1 MRLSRA
7 FDSAVVVGS
16 LVAAAACA
24 ACGRVAVFEA
34 SEGDGGS
41 SEGSRPP
48 EREGGGGDSGIVS
61 GMVLPNGLPPAVGAT
76 PEAQS
81 SGTMVMRRLT
91 NTEYDNIVSHL
102 VGDTTQPAAS
112 FTIDPITPSGYDAP
126 NSVAEQNVLSYYEA
140 SFPLVQTAIANPT
153 AAGDQLVIPATTGVA
168 GATQFIN
175 SFGLLAY
182 RRPVA
187 AEELSDLLS
196 IVFDPSIAAGDSFS
210 NAIGYVA
217 AAMLNS
223 PNFLYHWE
231 IGPTEPT
238 VGSAGPGGAIAGLV
252 PLTPWQLAARLSMTL
267 WADMPDAPLLQAAQN
282 GGLSTTV
289 GIQAQIA
296 RMYADPK
303 FSQALY
309 DLNLQ
314 WILQPAANITV
325 LSQIAHTSP
334 LWSTAAA
341 DSLQGEFQTFVT
353 AVYTGDGTYETLM
366 TAPYAFINSTL
377 APIYGVPAPSGT
389 GFQQVQLNPAQ
400 RAGILTQAAF
410 LASQADPGR
419 DDPVRRGL
427 GVYENM
433 LCGAVDSPPAVMP
446 PIPTTA
452 AAGTTTRDLFQAN
465 ADLGPTCASCHA
477 IFNPPGFAFEN
488 YDAVG
493 AYRTTDNGSPV
504 DSMGSFITPGG
515 CKSGDPCGTKVTF
528 HNAVDLSTQLAT
540 LPEARWCAERQWYR
554 YAAARLETVAE
565 SGSLQVAY
573 QAGAATPAF
582 SLRDS
587 LTALLTSTA
596 FLYRTPSPGEVLP

>member
-1 MRLSRA
+1 MKSSRA
-7 FDSAVVVGS
+7 FDSAVVIGS
-16 LVAAAACA
+16 LVVAAAFA
-24 ACGRVAVFEA
+24 ACGGGAAVFEA
-34 SEGDGGS
+34 PERDGGS
-41 SEGSRPP
+41 SEGSPP
-48 EREGGGGDSGIVS
+48 PVGDSGMVPP

-76 PEAQS
+76 PEVQS

-112 FTIDPITPSGYDAP
+112 FTIDPIMPSGYDAT
-126 NSVAEQNVLSYYEA
+126 NSIAQENVLSYYQA
-140 SFPLVQTAIANPT
+140 SLPLVQTAIANPT
-153 AAGDQLVIPATTGVA
+153 AAGDQLIIPATTGVA
-168 GATQFIN
+168 GATQFVQ

-187 AEELSDLLS
+187 AEELNDLLS
-196 IVFDPSIAAGDSFS
+196 IVFNPSIAAGDSFTT
-210 NAIGYVA
+210 AIGYVA

-238 VGSAGPGGAIAGLV
+238 VGSAGPNGSVAGLV

-282 GGLSTTV
+282 GGLSTTA

-314 WILQPAANITV
+314 WILQPGANITV

-341 DSLQGEFQTFVT
+341 DSLQGEFTTFVT
-353 AVYTGDGTYETLM
+353 AVYTGDGTYKTLM

-419 DDPVRRGL
+419 DDPVLRGL
-427 GVYENM
+427 AVYENM
-433 LCGAVDSPPAVMP
+433 LCGAVNPPPAVMP
-446 PIPTTA
+446 PVAPTA
-452 AAGTTTRDLFQAN
+452 PAGTTTRDLFEAN
-465 ADLGPTCASCHA
+465 AALGPTCASCHA
-477 IFNPPGFAFEN
+477 IFNPPGYAFEN

-493 AYRTTDNGSPV
+493 AYRTVDNGSPV
-504 DSMGSFITPGG
+504 DSTGSFITPGG
-515 CKSGDPCGTKVTF
+515 CQAGDPCGTNITF
-528 HNAVDLSTQLAT
+528 LNAVDLSTQLAA
-540 LPEARWCAERQWYR
+540 LPEASWCAERQWYR

-596 FLYRTPSPGEVLP
+596 FLYRTPSPGEMLP